1 MAEVAGMNLNV
12 NCLDVY
18 VKSSAAGSLV
28 HFVTDPRTSYFNIKN
43 SCITGSENRIR
54 LARESDN
61 NDITLAGE
69 ANEANEVPVSVTVHD
84 PPMYAATVLAD
95 SLQAAGIP
103 VSAVGRDRSARQH
116 YLANE
121 TGWTLVAENQTPL
134 TTVMARANKDSMNL
148 YAECLSK
155 RLGFAASGQGSWA
168 AGTAAVGQFLSK
180 IGVPSSEYSIVDG
193 CGLSRQDAIS
203 ANLMATVL
211 EHDFY
216 GPNAKTFM
224 DTMAVVGI
232 DGTMEDRFKGTD
244 LRGRVFAKSGYING
258 VSCLSGYLHARD
270 GGWYAFSILLNN
282 IAVGDGKA
290 AEEKIV
296 RAMDVE
302 SAASR

>member
-1 MAEVAGMNLNV
+1 
-12 NCLDVY
+12 
-18 VKSSAAGSLV
+18 
-28 HFVTDPRTSYFNIKN
+28 
-43 SCITGSENRIR
+43 
-54 LARESDN
+54 
-61 NDITLAGE
+61 
-69 ANEANEVPVSVTVHD
+69 
-84 PPMYAATVLAD
+84 
-95 SLQAAGIP
+95 
-103 VSAVGRDRSARQH
+103 
-116 YLANE
+116 
-121 TGWTLVAENQTPL
+121 
-134 TTVMARANKDSMNL
+134 
-148 YAECLSK
+148 
-155 RLGFAASGQGSWA
+155 
-168 AGTAAVGQFLSK
+168 
-180 IGVPSSEYSIVDG
+180 
-193 CGLSRQDAIS
+193 
-203 ANLMATVL
+203 MATVL